1 MINGFEFRNAI
12 RGQKGFTLVEVIV
25 VAIIVAALAAV
36 AIPLYNSY
44 VTTSRNNAAANAAG
58 SVASF
63 LGACKNQAGAYTGIT
78 AATAT
83 AGPVTI
89 VCKYGT
95 ASPQDSTTIA
105 VPAGITVTVSTLA
118 ASPGTVTATSGGGAA
133 QTYNF

>member
-1 MINGFEFRNAI
+1 
-12 RGQKGFTLVEVIV
+12 VIV

-63 LGACKNQAGAYTGIT
+63 MGACKNQGGAYSGIT
-78 AATAT
+78 AAAAT
-83 AGPVTI
+83 PGPVTI

-95 ASPQDSTTIA
+95 LPDTGSTTIA

-118 ASPGTVTATSGGGAA
+118 SSPGTVKASSGGGAD

>member
-1 MINGFEFRNAI
+1 MTNGFNSRNPI

-63 LGACKNQAGAYTGIT
+63 MGACSNQTGVVTGAPAITAGTAFTGPNVLTCTYTG
-78 AATAT
+78 
-83 AGPVTI
+83 
-89 VCKYGT
+89 GT
-95 ASPQDSTTIA
+95 TTIS
-105 VPAGITVTVSTLA
+105 VPAGITVTITALT
-118 ASPGTVTATSGGGAA
+118 SPGQVSATPVGGVTP